1 MPVCVSNHA
10 KHKKNDISLVATAL
24 YLLVHGVLILPL
36 K

>member
-1 MPVCVSNHA
+1 MPSIR
-10 KHKKNDISLVATAL
+10 KDDISLVATAL